1 MHLVRGLQFDGHL
14 TSSNKHTVAR
24 GTISRMHILLKKLT
38 SLHDISEEEQA
49 ALLAALTP
57 PYAVMRGEDIV
68 ADGSTPKHTTV
79 LLSGTA
85 CRYTILRKGKR
96 HIYTFQYPGDM
107 IDLYSYVMKLVDH
120 AIGALSDCE
129 VADIPHVKIAELC
142 AKYPN
147 LAYAFWRD
155 TMIDTSILH
164 NWALGG
170 SRNSVERVANLLC
183 EIFVRLR
190 AVGLAKTGT
199 PLDFNAT
206 QHDLADALGFSLVH
220 VNKTLKVLKT
230 KRLIARRGT
239 KFEIL
244 DWNGLQKI
252 ADFNPDYMHF
262 KQSLI

>member
-1 MHLVRGLQFDGHL
+1 
-14 TSSNKHTVAR
+14 
-24 GTISRMHILLKKLT
+24 MHILLKKLT

-49 ALLAALTP
+49 AVLAALTP
-57 PYAVMRGEDIV
+57 AHGVVRGEDIA

-85 CRYTILRKGKR
+85 CRYKILRKGKR

-129 VADIPHVKIAELC
+129 VAHVSHEKIAELC

-170 SRNSVERVANLLC
+170 ARNSVERLANLLC

-190 AVGLAKTGT
+190 AVGLAEIGT

-206 QHDLADALGFSLVH
+206 QRDLADALGFSLVH
-220 VNKTLKVLKT
+220 VNKTLKVLRT
-230 KRLIARRGT
+230 KRLIGRIGT

-252 ADFNPDYMHF
+252 ADFNSDYMHF
-262 KQSLI
+262 KRSL

>member
-1 MHLVRGLQFDGHL
+1 
-14 TSSNKHTVAR
+14 
-24 GTISRMHILLKKLT
+24 MHILLNKLS

-49 ALLAALTP
+49 ALLATLTP
-57 PYAVMRGEDIV
+57 SRRVMRGEDIV
-68 ADGSTPKHTTV
+68 ADGSSPNHTTV

-85 CRYTILRKGKR
+85 CRYKVLRKAKR

-120 AIGALSDCE
+120 AVGALSDCE
-129 VADIPHVKIAELC
+129 VAHIPHEKIATLC
-142 AKYPN
+142 EKYPN

-170 SRNSVERVANLLC
+170 ARNTVERLANLLC

-190 AVGLAKTGT
+190 AVGLAEIGT
-199 PLDFNAT
+199 PLEFNAT
-206 QHDLADALGFSLVH
+206 QRDLADALGFSLVH

-230 KRLIARRGT
+230 KGLIGRIGT
-239 KFEIL
+239 KFEII
-244 DWNGLQKI
+244 DWSGLQKI
-252 ADFNPDYMHF
+252 GDFDPDYMHF
-262 KQSLI
+262 KRRR